1 MRIIFLIDF
10 ERFSQLKMVAF
21 GNLNAWV
28 RVVYEGRGRL
38 E

>member
-10 ERFSQLKMVAF
+10 ERLNQLKMVAF
-21 GNLNAWV
+21 GNLNALV
-28 RVVYEGRGRL
+28 RVIGEGRGRL